1 MCVRERVSESA
12 RDGYPVRRGEPGDV
26 DTALC
31 EVCRF
36 TPGTFDGTPVLGV
49 VDTHAQHHHKHVC
62 QRRSSRA
69 LPVLLFFPS
78 LHVVCAMPL
87 LQVRPG
93 TVSCWPCGVVVNIPQ
108 KAPFQLGALPQAC
121 AVVREA
127 PQGEL
132 LL

>member
-1 MCVRERVSESA
+1 M
-12 RDGYPVRRGEPGDV
+12 
-26 DTALC
+26 
-31 EVCRF
+31 
-36 TPGTFDGTPVLGV
+36 LGV
-49 VDTHAQHHHKHVC
+49 VDAHAQHVC
-62 QRRSSRA
+62 QRRSARA
-69 LPVLLFFPS
+69 IPVLFFPS

-87 LQVRPG
+87 LQVCPG

-108 KAPFQLGALPQAC
+108 KAPFQLDALPQAC